1 MITLYTYASTPHDPR
16 AFLMVT
22 LRLKR
27 CSSIHVAIQIKDD
40 QGSHWPTNSRTRF
53 KKNKKTLDFE
63 IMEKKNKLENL
74 MKLIWIISVAK
85 NKLEDLMNEF
95 ESYLSCV
102 YTFPK
107 KTKVKVPSETFIYNG
122 FTWL

>member
-1 MITLYTYASTPHDPR
+1 MITLFTYASTPHDPR

-40 QGSHWPTNSRTRF
+40 QGSHWPTNSRSPF

-74 MKLIWIISVAK
+74 MKLI
-85 NKLEDLMNEF
+85 
-95 ESYLSCV
+95 
-102 YTFPK
+102 
-107 KTKVKVPSETFIYNG
+107 
-122 FTWL
+122 